1 MNGEGGGLRDDEGGG
16 GRSPAFQIIVLGA
29 GGGPSED
36 DVMGLLVRS
45 TATQWAKSSILAV
58 DAGTHLAAIIRI
70 LEQHLPYATKTT
82 PVEQPESSP
91 EQTRKLRKPRKRNGV
106 DRGDS
111 TGDISP
117 YMASVAGY
125 FGHVSGGASIRGNS
139 PVHAQGESYIPKL
152 VLTTGPFSG
161 LILPHESARANASYL
176 LRNLISTYLITHPHL
191 DHLSGFAVNTA
202 SFQHTSRPKKVAALP
217 STINAIKDHIF
228 NDVIWPNLS
237 DEEGGVG
244 LVSYM
249 RLVEGG
255 NVALGSGDGRGYIE
269 LCDGLS
275 VKSWSVS
282 HGNCLKPHPHRGS
295 SIPPMLPDQQY
306 HPARRESSYAIAPPA
321 GIDLRR
327 SSISDPTSRLD
338 NVCVYDSSAFFVR
351 DEQTG
356 HEVLIFGDVEPD
368 SISFSPR
375 TARVWADAA
384 PKIVTGL
391 LSAIFIEC
399 SYDDSQPDETLF
411 GHLAPRHLIAELE
424 VLAAK
429 VIVLREGAANEHDED
444 ANDKFPGRV
453 DVSLEVDAARLKRKR
468 QSNGINIYQ
477 DIRRGRTPTSR
488 WRRSDAG
495 SNSRSSSPL
504 KGMEILSPTH
514 LEFSPAEAIAAAP
527 ATKCDKSANKAL
539 KGNQKSAT
547 LSPKPIPVLKIE
559 TESTPKE
566 PKALAG
572 VKVVI
577 IHVKDT
583 LRDGPPPGEI
593 ILTQLMDWEQRAGL
607 GCEFVLSKAGGE
619 IWV

>member
-1 MNGEGGGLRDDEGGG
+1 MT
-16 GRSPAFQIIVLGA
+16 
-29 GGGPSED
+29 
-36 DVMGLLVRS
+36 GLLVRS

-70 LEQHLPYATKTT
+70 LEQHLPHATRTR
-82 PVEQPESSP
+82 PFEQSDQSL
-91 EQTRKLRKPRKRNGV
+91 EQTRKLRKPRKQNGV
-106 DRGDS
+106 DRRHGS
-111 TGDISP
+111 REISP
-117 YMASVAGY
+117 YTTSVAGY
-125 FGHVSGGASIRGNS
+125 LGHVAGRTSMGGNS
-139 PVHAQGESYIPKL
+139 PTTPQSEPQTSKL

-161 LILPHESARANASYL
+161 LILPFESAKANASYL

-191 DHLSGFAVNTA
+191 DHLSGFAINTA

-255 NVALGSGDGRGYIE
+255 NVALGTGDGRGYIE

-282 HGNCLKPHPHRGS
+282 HGHCMKPHPHRGS

-306 HPARRESSYAIAPPA
+306 HSARRESSFATVPPA
-321 GIDLRR
+321 GIDHRR
-327 SSISDPTSRLD
+327 SSINHPDPNSRLE
-338 NVCVYDSSAFFVR
+338 NVCVYDSSAFFIR

-368 SISFSPR
+368 SISLSPR

-384 PKIVTGL
+384 PKIVAGL

-399 SYDDSQPDETLF
+399 SYDDSQPDVTLF
-411 GHLAPRHLIAELE
+411 GHLAPRHLIAELKALAEE
-424 VLAAK
+424 VGN
-429 VIVLREGAANEHDED
+429 LRKSATGD
-444 ANDKFPGRV
+444 NDVDLNDRSPGRV
-453 DVSLEVDAARLKRKR
+453 DVSLEADAKRKR
-468 QSNGINIYQ
+468 KRWSNGIGVHQ
-477 DIRRGRTPTSR
+477 DIRRGRTPYSKWYRPDT
-488 WRRSDAG
+488 D
-495 SNSRSSSPL
+495 SNSRSPSPL
-504 KGMEILSPTH
+504 LGIDTLSPTH
-514 LEFSPAEAIAAAP
+514 PEVSHTATMVVATASKREKLANQVGNGGPKEGTQSLEPV
-527 ATKCDKSANKAL
+527 
-539 KGNQKSAT
+539 
-547 LSPKPIPVLKIE
+547 PILE
-559 TESTPKE
+559 TEVELETKE
-566 PKALAG
+566 TKALAG
-572 VKVVI
+572 IKIVI

-583 LRDGPPPGEI
+583 LRDGPPPGEL
-593 ILTQLMDWEQRAGL
+593 ILAQLVEWEMKTSL

>member
-1 MNGEGGGLRDDEGGG
+1 M
-16 GRSPAFQIIVLGA
+16 
-29 GGGPSED
+29 
-36 DVMGLLVRS
+36 
-45 TATQWAKSSILAV
+45 

-70 LEQHLPYATKTT
+70 LEQHLPHATQTK
-82 PVEQPESSP
+82 PVEQSDSNQ
-91 EQTRKLRKPRKRNGV
+91 EQTRKLKKPRKRNGA
-106 DRGDS
+106 DRGHR
-111 TGDISP
+111 TREVSP
-117 YMASVAGY
+117 YMTPIAGY
-125 FGHVSGGASIRGNS
+125 LGHVSGSASIGAAS
-139 PVHAQGESYIPKL
+139 PAQAQGESQTPKL

-161 LILPHESARANASYL
+161 LILPYESAKANASYL

-255 NVALGSGDGRGYIE
+255 NVALGTGDGRGYIE

-275 VKSWSVS
+275 VKSWSIS
-282 HGNCLKPHPHRGS
+282 HGHCMKPHPHRGS
-295 SIPPMLPDQQY
+295 SMPPIPADQQY
-306 HPARRESSYAIAPPA
+306 HAARRDSSYATAPPA
-321 GIDLRR
+321 GMDLRR
-327 SSISDPTSRLD
+327 GSIGDPTSRLD
-338 NVCVYDSSAFFVR
+338 NECVYDSSAFFIR

-368 SISFSPR
+368 SISLSPR
-375 TARVWADAA
+375 TARIWVDAA
-384 PKIVTGL
+384 PKIVAGI

-411 GHLAPRHLIAELE
+411 GHLAPRHLIAELK

-429 VIVLREGAANEHDED
+429 VNVVREGAAIEYDED
-444 ANDKFPGRV
+444 VRGRPLGSF
-453 DVSLEVDAARLKRKR
+453 DASLEEDAAKLKRKR
-468 QSNGINIYQ
+468 RSNGTNAYQ
-477 DIRRGRTPTSR
+477 DIRRGRTPHAKWLQSDI
-488 WRRSDAG
+488 RSQ
-495 SNSRSSSPL
+495 SPDPSPPT
-504 KGMEILSPTH
+504 GTEMLSPTE
-514 LEFSPAEAIAAAP
+514 LDFSTDEAIAPTP
-527 ATKCDKSANKAL
+527 ATKHNKSTNNTRN
-539 KGNQKSAT
+539 GNHTAAT
-547 LSPKPIPVLKIE
+547 QLPKLVTVLKVE
-559 TESTPKE
+559 TECKPNE
-566 PKALAG
+566 PKALEG
-572 VKVVI
+572 VKIVI

-583 LRDGPPPGEI
+583 LRDGPPPGKT
-593 ILTQLMDWEQRAGL
+593 ILTQLNEWEKEAGL

>member
-1 MNGEGGGLRDDEGGG
+1 M
-16 GRSPAFQIIVLGA
+16 SFHQGA

-36 DVMGLLVRS
+36 DVTGLLVRS

-70 LEQHLPYATKTT
+70 LEQHLPYATQTKS
-82 PVEQPESSP
+82 VEQPDSSP
-91 EQTRKLRKPRKRNGV
+91 EQTRKLKKPRKRNGI
-106 DRGDS
+106 DRSNGAGDV
-111 TGDISP
+111 SP
-117 YMASVAGY
+117 YTTSVAGY
-125 FGHVSGGASIRGNS
+125 LGHVSGSASIGGHS
-139 PVHAQGESYIPKL
+139 PVQAQGELQTPKL

-161 LILPHESARANASYL
+161 LILPYESARANASYL

-255 NVALGSGDGRGYIE
+255 NVALGTGDGRGFIE

-282 HGNCLKPHPHRGS
+282 HGHCMKPHPHRGS

-306 HPARRESSYAIAPPA
+306 HSARRDSSYAIVPPA

-327 SSISDPTSRLD
+327 NSISDPTSRLD
-338 NVCVYDSSAFFVR
+338 NACVYDSSAFFIR

-368 SISFSPR
+368 SISLSPR

-384 PKIVTGL
+384 PKIAAGL

-429 VIVLREGAANEHDED
+429 VAVVREGAAIEHDED
-444 ANDKFPGRV
+444 AKENSLGSIDA
-453 DVSLEVDAARLKRKR
+453 SLEADAAKLKRKR
-468 QSNGINIYQ
+468 QSNGINVYQ
-477 DIRRGRTPTSR
+477 DIRRGRTPYSK
-488 WRRSDAG
+488 WLRSDAG
-495 SNSRSSSPL
+495 SRSRSSSPL
-504 KGMEILSPTH
+504 KGTEVQSPTDLDLSPV
-514 LEFSPAEAIAAAP
+514 ESIAPAP
-527 ATKCDKSANKAL
+527 ATKRNKSANNVRN
-539 KGNQKSAT
+539 GNHKVAT
-547 LSPKPIPVLKIE
+547 LSPKPVPVLEVE
-559 TESTPKE
+559 TELQPNE
-566 PKALAG
+566 PKALEG
-572 VKVVI
+572 VKIVI

-593 ILTQLMDWEQRAGL
+593 ILTQLIEWEKEAGL

>member
-1 MNGEGGGLRDDEGGG
+1 MSCIQQACLK
-16 GRSPAFQIIVLGA
+16 SGA

-36 DVMGLLVRS
+36 NVTGLLVRS
-45 TATQWAKSSILAV
+45 TATQWARGSILAV

-70 LEQHLPYATKTT
+70 LEQHIPFATQIS
-82 PVEQPESSP
+82 PVEQQPDSSP
-91 EQTRKLRKPRKRNGV
+91 QQARKLKKNRKRNGV
-106 DRGDS
+106 EKGNGTREV
-111 TGDISP
+111 SP
-117 YMASVAGY
+117 YPTPIAGY
-125 FGHVSGGASIRGNS
+125 LGHVSGSASIVGKS
-139 PVHAQGESYIPKL
+139 PAQAQGEAQTPKL

-161 LILPHESARANASYL
+161 LILPYESARANASYL

-255 NVALGSGDGRGYIE
+255 NVALGTGDGKGFIE
-269 LCDGLS
+269 LCDGLA
-275 VKSWSVS
+275 VKSWSIS
-282 HGNCLKPHPHRGS
+282 HGHCMKPHSHRGS

-306 HPARRESSYAIAPPA
+306 HSTRRDSSYAIPPPA
-321 GIDLRR
+321 GIDHRR
-327 SSISDPTSRLD
+327 NSISDPASRLD
-338 NVCVYDSSAFFVR
+338 SVYIYDSSAFFIR

-368 SISFSPR
+368 TISLSPR

-384 PKIVTGL
+384 PKIAAGL

-399 SYDDSQPDETLF
+399 SYDDSQSDETLF

-429 VIVLREGAANEHDED
+429 VNVVRQGTVIEYDDDAAEKSFGSPDT
-444 ANDKFPGRV
+444 
-453 DVSLEVDAARLKRKR
+453 SLEAEAAKLKRKR
-468 QSNGINIYQ
+468 QSNGLSIYQ
-477 DIRRGRTPTSR
+477 DIQRGRTPYSK
-488 WRRSDAG
+488 WSRSDAG
-495 SNSRSSSPL
+495 SKSRSSSPL
-504 KGMEILSPTH
+504 ERTERLFPPDLDHSP
-514 LEFSPAEAIAAAP
+514 LQAITPTAA
-527 ATKCDKSANKAL
+527 TNRDKLANDARS
-539 KGNQKSAT
+539 GNHRVVTTS
-547 LSPKPIPVLKIE
+547 SNSVPVLEVE
-559 TESTPKE
+559 TQLTTNK
-566 PKALAG
+566 PKALEG
-572 VKVVI
+572 VKIVI

-583 LRDGPPPGEI
+583 LRDGTPPGEI
-593 ILTQLMDWEQRAGL
+593 ILMQLIEWERKVGL

>member
-1 MNGEGGGLRDDEGGG
+1 MYGEGGGPGSGEGGD

-36 DVMGLLVRS
+36 DVTGLLVRS

-70 LEQHLPYATKTT
+70 LEQHLPHATQTKS
-82 PVEQPESSP
+82 VEQPDSSP
-91 EQTRKLRKPRKRNGV
+91 EQTRKLKKPRQRNGF
-106 DRGDS
+106 DRSNAARDV
-111 TGDISP
+111 SP
-117 YMASVAGY
+117 HTTSVAGY
-125 FGHVSGGASIRGNS
+125 LGHVSGRASIGGNS
-139 PVHAQGESYIPKL
+139 PAPSQGEPQTPKL

-161 LILPHESARANASYL
+161 LILPYESARANASYL

-202 SFQHTSRPKKVAALP
+202 SFQHTSKPKKVAALP

-228 NDVIWPNLS
+228 NDIIWPNLS

-255 NVALGSGDGRGYIE
+255 NVALGTGNGRGFIE

-282 HGNCLKPHPHRGS
+282 HGHCMKRHPHRGS
-295 SIPPMLPDQQY
+295 SISPMLPDQQY
-306 HPARRESSYAIAPPA
+306 HSARRDSSYAIAPPA
-321 GIDLRR
+321 GIDRRR

-338 NVCVYDSSAFFVR
+338 NACVYDSSAFFIR

-368 SISFSPR
+368 SISLSPR
-375 TARVWADAA
+375 TERVWADAA
-384 PKIVTGL
+384 PKIVAGL

-399 SYDDSQPDETLF
+399 SYDDFQPDETLF

-429 VIVLREGAANEHDED
+429 VTAVREEAAIED
-444 ANDKFPGRV
+444 DKDTKERSL
-453 DVSLEVDAARLKRKR
+453 DSIDASLEADAAKIKRKR
-468 QSNGINIYQ
+468 QSNGVNVYQ
-477 DIRRGRTPTSR
+477 DIRRGRKPYSE
-488 WRRSDAG
+488 WLRSDAV
-495 SNSRSSSPL
+495 SKSRSPSPL
-504 KGMEILSPTH
+504 KGMEMLSPTD
-514 LEFSPAEAIAAAP
+514 LDFSPTETIEPTLAA
-527 ATKCDKSANKAL
+527 KRNKSVNDARN
-539 KGNQKSAT
+539 GNHKVAT
-547 LSPKPIPVLKIE
+547 LTPHPLPVPETQAEVKPFG
-559 TESTPKE
+559 
-566 PKALAG
+566 PKALEG
-572 VKVVI
+572 VKIVI

-593 ILTQLMDWEQRAGL
+593 ILTQLIEWEKEAGL
-607 GCEFVLSKAGGE
+607 GCDFVLSKAGGE